1 MTKRYEI
8 YKDSGVQWL
17 GKIPEHWVCVP
28 FKSVFELGK
37 GLSITKDD
45 LTEEG
50 IHVISYGQIHS
61 KGNKSTIIVPEL
73 YRNVSDLY
81 LTSSPQCL
89 VQENDFIIADTS
101 EDVQGSGNFVR
112 VDKIQELF
120 AGYHTIIAR
129 NKKPKYGAF
138 VAYLMLSSLWRSQ
151 IWIQVH
157 GVKLFSLTRGIL
169 NSTKIILPPLSEQH
183 SIVTYL
189 DDKCAKIDKSIENM
203 EKQIV
208 LLQEMKQRIIADAVT
223 RGLDKTVKMKKSGI
237 AWLDE
242 VPEHWEIS
250 TLRKFLRIFSEKG
263 HGDKQLLSV
272 TREQGV
278 IVRNTESKEDNHN
291 FIPEDLSGYKY
302 IQEGDFVINKMKSW
316 QGSYGVSKY
325 EGIVSPA
332 YYTCKLQGV
341 NKDFFSMA
349 IRSKAYIPFF
359 GQYSKGIRVDQ
370 WDLSPVSLKTIP
382 FILPPIE
389 EQRSIVSYINERT
402 TKIET
407 LSKKI
412 EQEIVYLKEYKQ
424 RLISDVVTGQVKVC

>member
-17 GKIPEHWVCVP
+17 GEIPEHWVCVP

-129 NKKPKYGAF
+129 NKKPKCGAF

-169 NSTKIILPPLSEQH
+169 NSTKIILPPLSEQR

-189 DDKCAKIDKSIENM
+189 NDKCAKIDKSIETM

-208 LLQEMKQRIIADAVT
+208 LLQEMKQRVIADAVT
-223 RGLDKTVKMKKSGI
+223 RGVDKTVKMKKSGI

-242 VPEHWEIS
+242 VPEHWGEKKMKYLF
-250 TLRKFLRIFSEKG
+250 TERSEKN
-263 HGDKQLLSV
+263 HPNEPMLSA
-272 TREQGV
+272 TQNEGV
-278 IVRNTESKEDNHN
+278 ILQSKYKGRVVEVNTGFEGLK
-291 FIPEDLSGYKY
+291 LVKV
-302 IQEGDFVINKMKSW
+302 GDFVIHLRSFQGGIEYTYDQGIISSAYTILTPNNENESPYYKYLFKSH
-316 QGSYGVSKY
+316 SYIQLLKTCVTGIR
-325 EGIVSPA
+325 EGQNI
-332 YYTCKLQGV
+332 
-341 NKDFFSMA
+341 N
-349 IRSKAYIPFF
+349 
-359 GQYSKGIRVDQ
+359 YSK
-370 WDLSPVSLKTIP
+370 LKQHFIP
-382 FILPPIE
+382 LPPLS
-389 EQRSIVSYINERT
+389 EQRAIVSYLNEHT

-407 LSKKI
+407 LAKKI